1 MPASMIVG
9 QFAELC
15 RFLEIKSLV
24 DAGCGD
30 FAWMQQV
37 SQRFS
42 LYLGLDLDGKQIT
55 DLDYRFGGLRGHFF
69 ACRDVAVHP
78 LPAADAILCR
88 DLFAGQSVETV
99 QAILANVKASGSR
112 YLMAST
118 VPGGPAPLDLA
129 AAPFGMPLPLIQFPD
144 DRGPGWLLGVWLL
157 PKPADP

>member
-1 MPASMIVG
+1 
-9 QFAELC
+9 LC
-15 RFLEIKSLV
+15 RFLEVKSLV

-88 DLFAGQSVETV
+88 DLFSGQSVETV